1 MAGDTDI
8 LVSRYVLPVLFRGN
22 PPGKEVVFNN
32 EPSEEYTFIT
42 ALIF

>member
-1 MAGDTDI
+1 M
-8 LVSRYVLPVLFRGN
+8 LVNRCVSSVLLTGN
-22 PPGKEVVFNN
+22 PAGKEVVFNN